1 MPQIT
6 SRAKSPYVVAAIISI
21 ICIVLFYLGVD
32 DLLAYRRDL
41 IFDSQWWRLFS
52 GNFLHTNAWHL
63 VMNLAGLWVILLLHE
78 QHYNAKSLLVVV
90 IALSL
95 TQGMGLLMFFPETKG
110 YVGLSGML
118 HGLFVYGAVL
128 DITKGLKT
136 GYLLTLGVMLKVLYE
151 QTFGASS
158 EVTAL
163 IGARVATE
171 AHLVGLVSGFICLAA
186 VYAVK
191 KFKS

>member
-1 MPQIT
+1 MV
-6 SRAKSPYVVAAIISI
+6 KSPYAVAAIISI
-21 ICIVLFYLGVD
+21 ICIALFYLGLD

-41 IFDSQWWRLFS
+41 IFDGQWWRLLT

-63 VMNLAGLWVILLLHE
+63 FMNLAGLWVILLLHE
-78 QHYNAKSLLVVV
+78 QHYRARSLAVIIIVV
-90 IALSL
+90 ALSL
-95 TQGMGLLMFFPETKG
+95 MQGVGLLLFFPETKG

-136 GYLLTLGVMLKVLYE
+136 GYLLTLGVILKVIYE
-151 QTFGASS
+151 QTYGASS

-171 AHLVGLVSGFICLAA
+171 AHFVGLVSGFICLGS
-186 VYAVK
+186 VYAVRKLK
-191 KFKS
+191 K

>member
-1 MPQIT
+1 M
-6 SRAKSPYVVAAIISI
+6 AKSPYATATIISI
-21 ICIVLFYLGVD
+21 ICITLFYAGLD

-41 IFDSQWWRLFS
+41 ILDGQWWRLFT

-78 QHYNAKSLLVVV
+78 QYYRAKSLAVIV
-90 IALSL
+90 IALSVM
-95 TQGMGLLMFFPETKG
+95 QGIGLLLFFPETKG

-136 GYLLTLGVMLKVLYE
+136 GYLLTLGVVLKVIYE
-151 QTFGASS
+151 QSYGASS

-171 AHLVGLVSGFICLAA
+171 AHFVGLVSGFICLAF
-186 VYAVK
+186 VYTASK
-191 KFKS
+191 LKT

>member
-1 MPQIT
+1 MA
-6 SRAKSPYVVAAIISI
+6 RSPYVVAVIISI
-21 ICIVLFYLGVD
+21 ICIVLFYLGID

-41 IFDSQWWRLFS
+41 IFDSQGWRLFS

-78 QHYNAKSLLVVV
+78 QHYKAKSLLVLV

-95 TQGMGLLMFFPETKG
+95 MQGIGLLMFFPETRG

-136 GYLLTLGVMLKVLYE
+136 GYLLTLGVVLKVIYE

-191 KFKS
+191 KLRS

>member
-1 MPQIT
+1 M
-6 SRAKSPYVVAAIISI
+6 AKSPYIVAAIISV
-21 ICIVLFYLGVD
+21 ICIVLFYLGLD
-32 DLLAYRRDL
+32 DLLAYRREL
-41 IFDSQWWRLFS
+41 IIDGQWWRLFS

-63 VMNLAGLWVILLLHE
+63 LMNLAGLWVILLLHE
-78 QHYNAKSLLVVV
+78 QHYSAKSLLILGV
-90 IALSL
+90 ALSL
-95 TQGMGLLMFFPETKG
+95 MQGTGLLMFFPETKG

-118 HGLFVYGAVL
+118 HGLFVYGAVF

-136 GYLLTLGVMLKVLYE
+136 GYLLTLGVVLKVIYE

-191 KFKS
+191 KFKR